1 MSDLN
6 SVNLIG
12 RLTRDIEVRYT
23 QSNIAH
29 SIFSIAVNRNVK
41 DGNGWK
47 EETSFI
53 GVEVWG
59 NLAESIKKYSGKG
72 KRIAVNGYIVQK
84 SYQAK
89 DGSNQNKT
97 YVVANSV
104 TLIDRVQTD
113 QQQAPQQGNYQQ
125 QYQQPMQNQQQA
137 QQGNYQQQQ
146 GNYQQ
151 QQSQNQQQATP
162 YPYED
167 FDDIPF

>member
-1 MSDLN
+1 MNDLN
-6 SVNLIG
+6 SVNLMG

-23 QSNIAH
+23 QNNIAH

-41 DGNGWK
+41 DGDGWK
-47 EETSFI
+47 EEASFI
-53 GVEVWG
+53 GIEVWG
-59 NLAESIKKYSGKG
+59 NLAESIKRYSGKG
-72 KRIAVNGYIVQK
+72 KRIAVNGYIVQR

-104 TLIDRVQTD
+104 SLIDYVQNN
-113 QQQAPQQGNYQQ
+113 QQPQGNYQQ
-125 QYQQPMQNQQQA
+125 QYQQPVQN
-137 QQGNYQQQQ
+137 QQQQ

-151 QQSQNQQQATP
+151 QQNPQQPQNQQQQQATP

-167 FDDIPF
+167 FEDIPF

>member
-6 SVNLIG
+6 SVNLMG

-23 QSNIAH
+23 QNNIAH

-72 KRIAVNGYIVQK
+72 KRIAVNGFIVQR

-104 TLIDRVQTD
+104 SLIDYVQNN
-113 QQQAPQQGNYQQ
+113 QQPQGNYQQ
-125 QYQQPMQNQQQA
+125 QYQQPVQNQ
-137 QQGNYQQQQ
+137 QQQQ

-151 QQSQNQQQATP
+151 QAPQQPQNQQQPQATP

-167 FDDIPF
+167 FEDIPF

>member
-6 SVNLIG
+6 SVNLMG

-23 QSNIAH
+23 QNNIAH
-29 SIFSIAVNRNVK
+29 SIFSIAVNRNAK
-41 DGNGWK
+41 DGDGWK
-47 EETSFI
+47 EEASFI

-59 NLAESIKKYSGKG
+59 NLAENIKKYSGKG

-104 TLIDRVQTD
+104 SLIDYVQTN
-113 QQQAPQQGNYQQ
+113 QQPQGNYQQ
-125 QYQQPMQNQQQA
+125 QYQQPVQN
-137 QQGNYQQQQ
+137 QQQQ

-151 QQSQNQQQATP
+151 QQAPQQPQNQQQQQATP

-167 FDDIPF
+167 FEDIPF

>member
-23 QSNIAH
+23 QNNIAH

-41 DGNGWK
+41 DGDGWK
-47 EETSFI
+47 EEASFI
-53 GVEVWG
+53 GIEVWG
-59 NLAESIKKYSGKG
+59 NLAESIKRYSGKG

-104 TLIDRVQTD
+104 SLIDYVQTN
-113 QQQAPQQGNYQQ
+113 QQPQGNYQQ
-125 QYQQPMQNQQQA
+125 QYQQPVQN
-137 QQGNYQQQQ
+137 QQQQ

-151 QQSQNQQQATP
+151 QQNPQQPQNQQQQQVTP

-167 FDDIPF
+167 FEDIPF

>member
-6 SVNLIG
+6 SVNLMG

-23 QSNIAH
+23 QNNVAH

-41 DGNGWK
+41 DGNDWK

-53 GVEVWG
+53 GIEVWG
-59 NLAESIKKYSGKG
+59 NLAESIKRYSGKG
-72 KRIAVNGYIVQK
+72 KRIAVNGYIVQR

-104 TLIDRVQTD
+104 TIIDWAQTN
-113 QQQAPQQGNYQQ
+113 QQPQGNYQQ
-125 QYQQPMQNQQQA
+125 QYQQPMQNQQQ
-137 QQGNYQQQQ
+137 QSQGNYQQQA
-146 GNYQQ
+146 QQ
-151 QQSQNQQQATP
+151 QRTS

-167 FDDIPF
+167 FEDIPF

>member
-6 SVNLIG
+6 SVNLMG

-23 QSNIAH
+23 QNNIAH

-41 DGNGWK
+41 DGDGWK
-47 EETSFI
+47 EEASFI
-53 GVEVWG
+53 GIEVWG
-59 NLAESIKKYSGKG
+59 NLAESIKRYSGKG

-104 TLIDRVQTD
+104 SLIDYVQ
-113 QQQAPQQGNYQQ
+113 NN
-125 QYQQPMQNQQQA
+125 QQP
-137 QQGNYQQQQ
+137 QGNYQQQQ
-146 GNYQQ
+146 NPQQ
-151 QQSQNQQQATP
+151 PQNQQQQQVTP

-167 FDDIPF
+167 FEDIPF

>member
-6 SVNLIG
+6 SVNLMG

-23 QSNIAH
+23 QNNIAH

-41 DGNGWK
+41 DGDGWK
-47 EETSFI
+47 EEASFI
-53 GVEVWG
+53 GIEVWG
-59 NLAESIKKYSGKG
+59 NLAESIKRYSGKG

-104 TLIDRVQTD
+104 SLIDYVQNN
-113 QQQAPQQGNYQQ
+113 QQTQGNYQQ
-125 QYQQPMQNQQQA
+125 QYQQPVQN
-137 QQGNYQQQQ
+137 QQQQ

-151 QQSQNQQQATP
+151 QNPQQPQNQQQQQVTP

-167 FDDIPF
+167 FEDIPF

>member
-6 SVNLIG
+6 SVNLMG

-23 QSNIAH
+23 QNNIAH

-41 DGNGWK
+41 DGNDWK

-72 KRIAVNGYIVQK
+72 KRIVVNGYIVQK
-84 SYQAK
+84 SYQSK

-104 TLIDRVQTD
+104 TLIDRVQTNQPN
-113 QQQAPQQGNYQQ
+113 QQTQGN
-125 QYQQPMQNQQQA
+125 YQQPMQNQQQ
-137 QQGNYQQQQ
+137 QTQGNYQQQAP
-146 GNYQQ
+146 

-167 FDDIPF
+167 FEDIPF

>member
-6 SVNLIG
+6 SVNLMG

-23 QSNIAH
+23 QNNIAH

-104 TLIDRVQTD
+104 TIIDWAQTD
-113 QQQAPQQGNYQQ
+113 QQPQGNYQQ
-125 QYQQPMQNQQQA
+125 QYQQPVQNQQQV
-137 QQGNYQQQQ
+137 QQGNYQQASH
-146 GNYQQ
+146 
-151 QQSQNQQQATP
+151 QSQNQQQATP

-167 FDDIPF
+167 FEDIPF

>member
-6 SVNLIG
+6 SVNLMG

-23 QSNIAH
+23 QNNIAH

-59 NLAESIKKYSGKG
+59 SLAESIKKYSGKG

-104 TLIDRVQTD
+104 TIIDWVQTNQQPQGNS
-113 QQQAPQQGNYQQ
+113 QQQYQQGNYQQ
-125 QYQQPMQNQQQA
+125 APQQPQNQQQA
-137 QQGNYQQQQ
+137 
-146 GNYQQ
+146 
-151 QQSQNQQQATP
+151 AP

-167 FDDIPF
+167 FEDIPF

>member
-6 SVNLIG
+6 SVNLVG

-23 QSNIAH
+23 QNNIAH

-104 TLIDRVQTD
+104 TIIDWVQTNQQPQGNY
-113 QQQAPQQGNYQQ
+113 QQQAPQPMQNQQQVQQGNYQQ
-125 QYQQPMQNQQQA
+125 QAPQQPQNQQ
-137 QQGNYQQQQ
+137 
-146 GNYQQ
+146 
-151 QQSQNQQQATP
+151 QQQATP

-167 FDDIPF
+167 FEDIPF

>member
-23 QSNIAH
+23 QNNIAH

-41 DGNGWK
+41 DGNDWK

-53 GVEVWG
+53 GIEVWG
-59 NLAESIKKYSGKG
+59 SLAESIKRYSGKG

-97 YVVANSV
+97 YVVAISV
-104 TLIDRVQTD
+104 TLIDRVQTN
-113 QQQAPQQGNYQQ
+113 QQPQGNYQQ
-125 QYQQPMQNQQQA
+125 QYQQPMQNQPQT
-137 QQGNYQQQQ
+137 QQGNYQQQA
-146 GNYQQ
+146 QQ
-151 QQSQNQQQATP
+151 QPQNQQQPQATP

-167 FDDIPF
+167 FEDIPF

>member
-6 SVNLIG
+6 SVNLMG

-23 QSNIAH
+23 QNNIAH

-41 DGNGWK
+41 DGDGWK
-47 EETSFI
+47 EEASFI
-53 GVEVWG
+53 GIEVWG
-59 NLAESIKKYSGKG
+59 NLAESIKRYSGKG

-104 TLIDRVQTD
+104 SLIDYVQNN
-113 QQQAPQQGNYQQ
+113 QQPQGNYQQ
-125 QYQQPMQNQQQA
+125 QYQQPVQNQQQQNP
-137 QQGNYQQQQ
+137 QQPQNQQ
-146 GNYQQ
+146 
-151 QQSQNQQQATP
+151 QQQATP

-167 FDDIPF
+167 FEDIPF

>member
-6 SVNLIG
+6 SVNLMG

-23 QSNIAH
+23 QNNIAH

-41 DGNGWK
+41 DGNDWK

-53 GVEVWG
+53 GIEVWG
-59 NLAESIKKYSGKG
+59 NLAESIKRYSGKG

-104 TLIDRVQTD
+104 TLIDKTN
-113 QQQAPQQGNYQQ
+113 QQPQGNYQQ
-125 QYQQPMQNQQQA
+125 QYQQPMQNQPQT
-137 QQGNYQQQQ
+137 QQGNYQQQAP
-146 GNYQQ
+146 

-167 FDDIPF
+167 FEDIPF

>member
-23 QSNIAH
+23 QNNIAH

-104 TLIDRVQTD
+104 SLIDYVQNN
-113 QQQAPQQGNYQQ
+113 QQPQGNYQQ
-125 QYQQPMQNQQQA
+125 QYQQPVQNQQQP
-137 QQGNYQQQQ
+137 
-146 GNYQQ
+146 
-151 QQSQNQQQATP
+151 QATP

-167 FDDIPF
+167 FEDIPF

>member
-23 QSNIAH
+23 QNNIAH

-59 NLAESIKKYSGKG
+59 NLAESIKRYSGKG

-84 SYQAK
+84 SYQVK

-104 TLIDRVQTD
+104 SLIDYVQNN
-113 QQQAPQQGNYQQ
+113 QQPQGNYQQ
-125 QYQQPMQNQQQA
+125 QYQQPVQNQQQA
-137 QQGNYQQQQ
+137 QQGNYQQQVP
-146 GNYQQ
+146 QQ
-151 QQSQNQQQATP
+151 QQSQNQQQSTP

-167 FDDIPF
+167 FEDIPF

>member
-6 SVNLIG
+6 SVNLMG

-23 QSNIAH
+23 QNNIAH

-84 SYQAK
+84 SYQAR

-104 TLIDRVQTD
+104 TIIDWVQTN
-113 QQQAPQQGNYQQ
+113 QQPQGNYQQ
-125 QYQQPMQNQQQA
+125 QYQQPMQNRQQA
-137 QQGNYQQQQ
+137 QQGNYQQQIP
-146 GNYQQ
+146 QQ

-167 FDDIPF
+167 FEDIPF

>member
-6 SVNLIG
+6 SVNLMG
-12 RLTRDIEVRYT
+12 RLTRDVEVRYT
-23 QSNIAH
+23 QNNIAH

-41 DGNGWK
+41 DGNDWK

-53 GVEVWG
+53 GIEVWG

-104 TLIDRVQTD
+104 TLIDRVQTSQPN
-113 QQQAPQQGNYQQ
+113 QQPQGNYQQ

-137 QQGNYQQQQ
+137 PQQQQPQGNYQQQA
-146 GNYQQ
+146 QQ
-151 QQSQNQQQATP
+151 QGTP

-167 FDDIPF
+167 FEDIPF

>member
-6 SVNLIG
+6 SVNLMG

-23 QSNIAH
+23 QNNIAH

-41 DGNGWK
+41 DGNDWK

-53 GVEVWG
+53 GIEVWG
-59 NLAESIKKYSGKG
+59 NLAENIKRYSGKG
-72 KRIAVNGYIVQK
+72 KRVAINGYIVQR

-104 TLIDRVQTD
+104 TLIDRVQTNQPN
-113 QQQAPQQGNYQQ
+113 QQPQGNYQQ
-125 QYQQPMQNQQQA
+125 QYQQPMQNQQQ
-137 QQGNYQQQQ
+137 QPQSNYQQQQ
-146 GNYQQ
+146 AP

-167 FDDIPF
+167 FEDIPF

>member
-6 SVNLIG
+6 SVNLMG

-23 QSNIAH
+23 QNNIAH

-41 DGNGWK
+41 DGDGWK

-53 GVEVWG
+53 GIEVWG
-59 NLAESIKKYSGKG
+59 NLAESIKRYSGKG

-104 TLIDRVQTD
+104 SLIDYVQTN
-113 QQQAPQQGNYQQ
+113 QQPQGNYQQ

-137 QQGNYQQQQ
+137 QQGNYQQQVP
-146 GNYQQ
+146 QQ
-151 QQSQNQQQATP
+151 QQSQNQQQQQATP

-167 FDDIPF
+167 FEDIPF

>member
-104 TLIDRVQTD
+104 SLIDYVQTN
-113 QQQAPQQGNYQQ
+113 QQPQGNYQQ
-125 QYQQPMQNQQQA
+125 QYQQPMQNQQQ
-137 QQGNYQQQQ
+137 QGNYQQNPQQ
-146 GNYQQ
+146 P
-151 QQSQNQQQATP
+151 QNQQQQQVTP

-167 FDDIPF
+167 FEDIPF

>member
-6 SVNLIG
+6 SVNLMG

-23 QSNIAH
+23 QNNIAH

-72 KRIAVNGYIVQK
+72 KRIAVNGYIVQR

-104 TLIDRVQTD
+104 SLIDYVQNN
-113 QQQAPQQGNYQQ
+113 QQPQGNYQQ
-125 QYQQPMQNQQQA
+125 QYQQPVQNQ
-137 QQGNYQQQQ
+137 QQQQ

-151 QQSQNQQQATP
+151 QAPQQPQNQQQPQATP

-167 FDDIPF
+167 FEDIPF